1 MADEKKMKLEI
12 VETPDFVKGM
22 QNAISEV
29 VPKVQK
35 MGSDAGKKI
44 AEAIIKSYE
53 NLGYKFR
60 EVEIEPEKKEVQTAL
75 LVNDNNP
82 MYVSDLLEV
91 GLIDTYFRCDSLEK
105 VAVFIMQDRHK
116 TGVSPYAVLRSRFLR
131 RFKQLDGSDF
141 TYYAISKAR
150 KAARKILEEEE

>member
-22 QNAISEV
+22 QNTISEV

-75 LVNDNNP
+75 LVNDNSP

-91 GLIDTYFRCDSLEK
+91 GLIDRYFRCDSLEK
-105 VAVFIMQDRHK
+105 VAVFIMRNRHK
-116 TGVSPYAVLRSRFLR
+116 TGVSPYVVLRSRFLR
-131 RFKQLDGSDF
+131 QFKRLDGSDF
-141 TYYAISKAR
+141 SNYAISKAR
-150 KAARKILEEEE
+150 KAAKEILEEEE

>member
-1 MADEKKMKLEI
+1 
-12 VETPDFVKGM
+12 
-22 QNAISEV
+22 
-29 VPKVQK
+29 

-75 LVNDNNP
+75 LVNDNSP

-91 GLIDTYFRCDSLEK
+91 GLIDKYFRCDSLEK
-105 VAVFIMQDRHK
+105 VAVFIMQNKKKYQSDNSNFEI
-116 TGVSPYAVLRSRFLR
+116 TTTMLRQ
-131 RFKQLDGSDF
+131 FKQLDGSE
-141 TYYAISKAR
+141 YSKAAISKAK
-150 KAARKILEEEE
+150 KAAKKILEEEE